1 MELSSTEENYIKAI
15 FHLGEDGDESIS
27 TNNIAKTVNA
37 TAASVTDMIKKL
49 KQKKLITYEKYHG
62 VRLTREGE
70 KIAKGVVRKH
80 RLWEVFLVEKLGYS
94 WDKIHDIAE
103 QLEHIH
109 SAELIDKL
117 DKFLGFPKVDP
128 HGDPIPDASGNIQ
141 QLRQV
146 LLSKMKK
153 GEKGKVVGVK
163 DSSSKFLQYLDA
175 QQIHLG
181 SEIEVTE
188 IIEFDGSLS
197 IQLDKK
203 KKATISKM
211 AAQNIFVG

>member
-1 MELSSTEENYIKAI
+1 M
-15 FHLGEDGDESIS
+15 
-27 TNNIAKTVNA
+27 
-37 TAASVTDMIKKL
+37 
-49 KQKKLITYEKYHG
+49 
-62 VRLTREGE
+62 
-70 KIAKGVVRKH
+70 
-80 RLWEVFLVEKLGYS
+80 EKLGYG

-117 DKFLGFPKVDP
+117 DKFLGFPKFDP

-141 QLRQV
+141 SVRQV

-181 SEIEVTE
+181 SEIEITE

-211 AAQNIFVG
+211 AAQNIFIG

>member
-27 TNNIAKTVNA
+27 TNEIAKTVNA

-181 SEIEVTE
+181 SEIEVTD

-197 IQLDKK
+197 ILLDKK